1 MLAPK
6 KNRSR
11 KLISLLVLLVLLLS
25 MAKITTNRQDITV
38 VEEVLL
44 TIVAPVQGVF
54 QRLTR
59 SVESVLATVQNY
71 QLVLEENE
79 RLHDQL
85 AATAAAEARLAELQ
99 QENNRL
105 RAMLDFEAQSAYE
118 LIPAAVIARDPS
130 NWFNTITINRGSVH
144 GVVENMAVVTSE
156 GLIGNVLAV
165 SPVSSQVL
173 LLTDGRRAVSSLV
186 QRSREPGEVEVGI
199 VEDNPDRPG
208 YLRMVN
214 LPREAN
220 VQPGDT
226 IISSGLGERFPKG
239 LMIGHVL
246 ETQEDELGIM
256 QYALLKPAANFNRLE
271 EVFVVNDSFSPDGG
285 GE

>member
-1 MLAPK
+1 MLAPN
-6 KNRSR
+6 KNRNR
-11 KLISLLVLLVLLLS
+11 NKKIISLLMLLVLLLS
-25 MAKITTNRQDITV
+25 LAKITANRQEITV
-38 VEEVLL
+38 VEEALL

-85 AATAAAEARLAELQ
+85 AAEGAVEVRLVELQ

-105 RAMLDFEAQSAYE
+105 RAMLDFQAQSEYD
-118 LIPAAVIARDPS
+118 LIPAAVVARDPS
-130 NWFNTITINRGSVH
+130 NWFYTITINRGSAH
-144 GVVENMAVVTSE
+144 GVEENMAVTTSE
-156 GLIGNVLAV
+156 GLIGNVLAAG
-165 SPVSSQVL
+165 PVSSQVL
-173 LLTDGRRAVSSLV
+173 LLTDARRAVSAFV
-186 QRSREPGEVEVGI
+186 QRSREPGEVGV
-199 VEDNPDRPG
+199 VENDPDSPG

-220 VQPGDT
+220 IQPGDA
-226 IISSGLGERFPKG
+226 IISSGLGGMFPKG

-246 ETQEDELGIM
+246 ETQEDELGIL

-271 EVFVVNDSFSPDGG
+271 EVFVVSVPGSREDL
-285 GE
+285 